1 MMCSKEY
8 MELAENSILHTY
20 NRFPV
25 VLEKGEGVYL
35 YDLDG
40 KKYLD
45 FGAGIAVA
53 DTKVSCSR
61 CGESMRFLAVYLFYR
76 GCRRRL

>member
-1 MMCSKEY
+1 MSKTEEY
-8 MELAENSILHTY
+8 ISRSENVILHTY

-35 YDLDG
+35 TDVEG

-45 FGAGIAVA
+45 FGRRYRCF
-53 DTKVSCSR
+53 CS
-61 CGESMRFLAVYLFYR
+61 GLSLSGL
-76 GCRRRL
+76 

>member
-1 MMCSKEY
+1 MMCSKKY

-45 FGAGIAVA
+45 FGA
-53 DTKVSCSR
+53 
-61 CGESMRFLAVYLFYR
+61 
-76 GCRRRL
+76 

>member
-1 MMCSKEY
+1 MSKTEEY
-8 MELAENSILHTY
+8 ISRSENVILHTY

-35 YDLDG
+35 TDVEG

-45 FGAGIAVA
+45 FGAGIAV
-53 DTKVSCSR
+53 
-61 CGESMRFLAVYLFYR
+61 FLI
-76 GCRRRL
+76 